1 MITAELIQ
9 ETEGRFAERQA
20 IRQEHEA
27 KIDSGAVLEADSPD
41 RVRQRI
47 GHLARMVIETEGTGV
62 AALSPDQGPGLSLLE
77 RIMGKN
83 DLMSVRY
90 LELALRIARTV
101 GRVHLRR
108 ADGTRAGFGTGFLV
122 SPRLLLTNNHVLTD
136 AGIAGTSRVE
146 FDFQEG
152 IDGKLQSSIFADF
165 DPAAFFVTSKPL
177 DFSLVALKGDLRKI
191 APYGWNGLSAAEGK
205 IIVGEYVSIIQ
216 HPSGE
221 RKQIALRENQL
232 IDVLDNYL
240 QYRTDT
246 APGSSGSP
254 VFNDQWEIVA
264 LHHSGVPKKDA
275 EGRILTRD
283 GRVYTSSMDESQI
296 QWIANEGVRISQILG
311 HLKGLSLPEAQAGL
325 RKQLLDSEKGWQPGT
340 AAAKELAATGV
351 ERVGRQSPDAAA
363 PAHDRRR
370 PGRPG
375 RRPVGGCHAPRRGRR
390 AAGAGQWNGG
400 RAAQRREGAGR
411 RQRGPGA
418 IGACGSREPAAGNGR
433 GMARQWKQRCGSFLA
448 LEHDPEKW
456 TPVFGKD
463 HAPAIS

>member
-351 ERVGRQSPDAAA
+351 ESASAGNLLTLPLQLTIDVGQAV
-363 PAHDRRR
+363 
-370 PGRPG
+370 PG
-375 RRPVGGCHAPRRGRR
+375 VGLSAVATPR
-390 AAGAGQWNGG
+390 A
-400 RAAQRREGAGR
+400 EGAGPPAPANGTVAG
-411 RQRGPGA
+411 QPNGEKELAGA
-418 IGACGSREPAAGNGR
+418 SAALERSVPAAAASPPPVTAEEWLVNGNNG
-433 GMARQWKQRCGSFLA
+433 A
-448 LEHDPEKW
+448 
-456 TPVFGKD
+456 
-463 HAPAIS
+463 APSWP